1 MRLFYLGFLP
11 LVALLPLAA
20 LAAEP
25 IALTIEDGKFTPD
38 HITFPAGEKMPVM
51 VTNHNKM
58 PAEFESFDFK
68 VEKIIVP
75 GGTIK
80 TFLGP
85 IKPGT
90 YSFFDDY
97 HPETKGTAVVTGARQ

>member
-1 MRLFYLGFLP
+1 MRCIFLGFL
-11 LVALLPLAA
+11 LALLPLAA
-20 LAAEP
+20 IAADP
-25 IALTIEDGKFTPD
+25 IALTIKDGRFTPEK
-38 HITFPAGEKMPVM
+38 ITFPAGQRVPVT
-51 VTNHNKM
+51 VTNQNSM
-58 PAEFESFDFK
+58 PAEFESYDFK

-97 HPETKGTAVVTGARQ
+97 HPETKGTAVVTEAK